1 MKIGNSKR
9 TKEIIEEHEYVIKK
23 KFGQNFLVDQ
33 NILSNIIDKA
43 EITKEKN
50 VIEIGP
56 GLGALTELLC
66 EKANKVLA
74 FEIDSTL
81 IPILNET
88 LSEHDNITI
97 INKDVLEISM
107 SKYIESYLND
117 GKDIILVANLPYYI
131 TTAILLK
138 LLQETD
144 KIKSYIVMM
153 QQEVANRLT
162 SKPSTK
168 DYNSLSVVIQ
178 YKCKT
183 KKILNVPRTVFI
195 PAPNVDSAV
204 VKLDLKSEKDV
215 NVVHLDLFYDIIRKS
230 FSQRRKTL
238 VNNLS
243 QNYGLSKEILG
254 NILDSINLDRNIR
267 AENLTIIDFNN
278 LTNEIEKNL

>member
-1 MKIGNSKR
+1 MKIGNNKR
-9 TKEIIEEHEYVIKK
+9 TREIIDKHDYIIKK

-33 NILSNIIDKA
+33 NILNNIVDKA
-43 EITKEKN
+43 QITKDKN

-66 EKANKVLA
+66 ERANKVLA
-74 FEIDSTL
+74 FEIDDTL
-81 IPILNET
+81 IPILNDT
-88 LSEHDNITI
+88 LSEHSNIEI
-97 INKDVLEISM
+97 INKDILQVNIV
-107 SKYIESYLND
+107 KYIEKYLD
-117 GKDIILVANLPYYI
+117 DDKDIVLVANLPYYI

-144 KIKSYIVMM
+144 RINSYIVMM

-178 YKCKT
+178 YKCNT
-183 KKILNVPRTVFI
+183 KKILNVPRSVFI

-204 VKLDLKSEKDV
+204 VKLDLKREKDV

-238 VNNLS
+238 INNLS
-243 QNYGLSKEILG
+243 QNYKLSKEQLG
-254 NILDSINLDRNIR
+254 TILDNINLDRNIR
-267 AENLTIIDFNN
+267 AENLTISDFNN
-278 LTNEIEKNL
+278 LTNEIYKNL